1 MPKRRIFAEIASK
14 SAAQTKKIAGILAK
28 EILVARRNSAAI
40 IALEGNLGA
49 GKTTFAQGFA
59 DALGIKEKVL
69 SPTFVL
75 LKIYKTRKSKRAH
88 LAHIDCYRIGSP
100 RELPGLGLKEISK
113 DKDAIIL
120 IEWADRIRKLLP
132 RDTIWIRFLYG
143 RNIHERVLQFK
154 TESEKRKTAVQN

>member
-1 MPKRRIFAEIASK
+1 MPKRRIFAEAEIVSR
-14 SAAQTKKIAGILAK
+14 SAEETKKIAGILAK
-28 EILVARRNSAAI
+28 EILASKRNSAAI

-59 DALGIKEKVL
+59 DALGVKEKVL

-75 LKIYKTRKSKRAH
+75 LKIYKTRKAKCAH
-88 LAHIDCYRIGSP
+88 LAHLDCYRIGSP
-100 RELPGLGLKEISK
+100 KELLHLGLKEIIK

-132 RDTIWIRFLYG
+132 RDTIWIHFLYG

-154 TESEKRKTAVQN
+154 MESEK